1 MSFPS
6 VFRIKKKKTAE
17 LQVPYKVVSLSD
29 AQQSE
34 SVTHTRPLCCRSPSR
49 PGHPGAPGRAAWLR
63 GGSSSLAYFAV
74 RQCQTPDSSH
84 PLLPHGNQKFVP
96 YVRDYFC
103 FAGKFTCTNSL
114 GSTYKQHC
122 MVFLSDIL
130 HCVSQSAGPST
141 SLRMALFHP
150 FYGWVTPTVYAY
162 HFLIPSSANRY
173 LGCSHV
179 PGTVNNV
186 ASIHPFKW

>member
-17 LQVPYKVVSLSD
+17 LQVPYKVVFLSD

-63 GGSSSLAYFAV
+63 GGSSSLAYFAQRTAV
-74 RQCQTPDSSH
+74 SMRQCQTPDSSH

-122 MVFLSDIL
+122 MVFVW
-130 HCVSQSAGPST
+130 HT
-141 SLRMALFHP
+141 SLCITICR
-150 FYGWVTPTVYAY
+150 
-162 HFLIPSSANRY
+162 
-173 LGCSHV
+173 
-179 PGTVNNV
+179 
-186 ASIHPFKW
+186 SIHVTANGIISSFLRLSNTHCICIPLLDPFLSQ